1 MLDAFEKAKLKNK
14 YQSEQVYVVPSM
26 SLKDVADKFQPGV
39 AKTNFRN
46 GKFVFRYDAEYNN
59 ALQQIIP
66 YILVLNHDKTKVY
79 VTKRIAGEERL
90 KDSLA
95 LGCGGHINPCDAAG
109 DIIIAAAYREMNEEL
124 TIQKDDD
131 SEFKTVGTVRDLAS
145 ATNEHLGIVLTIV
158 VEDASVKETEN
169 LEGIWMTKEELYI
182 NYEKF
187 ESWARHIIDYLFLQ
201 KSDSFFEG
209 SK

>member
-1 MLDAFEKAKLKNK
+1 MLDAFEKAKLKDK

-26 SLKDVADKFQPGV
+26 DLRDVEDKFQPGV

-66 YILVLNHDKTKVY
+66 YILVLNTDNTKVY

-90 KDSLA
+90 RDSLA
-95 LGCGGHINPCDAAG
+95 LGCGGHINPCDAGG
-109 DIIIAAAYREMNEEL
+109 DLVINAAYREMNEEL
-124 TIQKDDD
+124 NVQKKDDAGFD
-131 SEFKTVGTVRDLAS
+131 IVGTVRDLSS
-145 ATNEHLGIVLTIV
+145 ATNEHFGIVLKMVATDV
-158 VEDASVKETEN
+158 SVNETES
-169 LEGIWMTKEELYI
+169 LEGFWMTKEQLFD

-187 ESWARHIIDYLFLQ
+187 ESWARHIIDYLFEQ
-201 KSDSFFEG
+201 KNKKEFF
-209 SK
+209 